1 MAVCAAIFAFVEFV
15 EFCLYGLWLLIV
27 LIFSK
32 PAQLIEAK
40 LVKVEEVQKRKLY
53 TYKVTVEINQEQ
65 KESTLVENLKADK
78 TPMCLGP
85 KPMPIRYSGEKCRFM
100 KPVEKHVLRSF
111 VLMVAAI
118 AVTLVCFFIGGRMKG

>member
-1 MAVCAAIFAFVEFV
+1 MAVCAAIFAFAEFV
-15 EFCLYGLWLLIV
+15 EFCFYGLWLLIM

-53 TYKVTVEINQEQ
+53 TYKVTVEINHEQ

-85 KPMPIRYSGEKCRFM
+85 KPMPIRCFGEKCRFM
-100 KPVEKHVLRSF
+100 KPVGKHVLRSF
-111 VLMVAAI
+111 LLMVAAI
-118 AVTLVCFFIGGRMKG
+118 ALTLVFIMIGGFMKG